1 MFKFSAIPMLLA
13 SFMLAAATNSHAQ
26 TGTTP
31 DAPAAQAALPLE
43 PGLWQVNTRPEM
55 VGGQMMVLPRNTRMC
70 VTSEDVQAGRIPVVS
85 MPACQ
90 VQEGGTWEG
99 NKLTLKLAC
108 RGLPEQA
115 QQRGTIQAQGTSFQG
130 QVEVILAPDKEGME
144 RSHMVYHQVGTRVA
158 AQCPAPKAPGASQ
171 PRP

>member
-1 MFKFSAIPMLLA
+1 MLRFQTTL
-13 SFMLAAATNSHAQ
+13 SLLTTLMLAVAVPSHAQ
-26 TGTTP
+26 TASAP
-31 DAPAAQAALPLE
+31 EAPAAQALAPME

-55 VGGQMMVLPRNTRMC
+55 LGGQMMVLPRNTRIC

-90 VQEGGTWEG
+90 VQEGGAWEG

-115 QQRGTIQAQGTSFQG
+115 QHRGTIQAQGTSFQG

-144 RSHMVYHQVGTRVA
+144 RGHMVYHQMGTRVA
-158 AQCPAPKAPGASQ
+158 AQCPAPKAPVASQ